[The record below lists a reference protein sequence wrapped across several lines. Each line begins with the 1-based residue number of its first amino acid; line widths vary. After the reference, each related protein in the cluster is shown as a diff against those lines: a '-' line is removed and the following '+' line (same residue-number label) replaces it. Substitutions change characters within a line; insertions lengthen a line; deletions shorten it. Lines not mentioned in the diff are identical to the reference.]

1 MIGQLNNLYDHH
13 CEDCGGL
20 LVQDLG
26 DNDDD
31 WDNIYE
37 EIAAQLLSDKGIKV
51 NADLHLQT
59 AGKLISAVNSGL
71 GEPDSED
78 KKRLAEKLK
87 QNIYAFSAA
96 KSFTQMQYYRDA
108 MMGEDGTI
116 LSKGSFIKKIA
127 DTGEIFNKKFLEA
140 EYENAHYSAIMADKW
155 DRFGEEEYL
164 QYSTVGDRNV
174 RPSHAALDKYT
185 APKSDSFWKNNYP
198 PNGWGCRCTVV
209 PGKETHRN
217 TITPKEAGAQL
228 KEENR
233 NTPFYNNV
241 GASKVIFRDNH
252 PYFINANGEEKNL
265 SWEQYGLPDLDKIR
279 TNELP
284 EYQPKTKEDYLEW
297 WRKQPKIKGDDI
309 IVNDVLSNKII
320 LPSGEGKGGKES
332 DFFKHHVLKK
342 ENDNRHEYATETIDI
357 LKNPDEVWYNP
368 KDKNTK
374 VYLRYY
380 EQGTM
385 KVVVNENNIAETMFL
400 IEHGD
405 KSEANKIGLARKGI
419 LLHK

>member
-198 PNGWGCRCTVV
+198 PNGWGCRCSVI

-252 PYFINANGEEKNL
+252 PYFINANGKEKNL
-265 SWEQYGLPDLDKIR
+265 SWEQYGMSDIKKIYS
-279 TNELP
+279 EEKP
-284 EYQPKTKEDYLEW
+284 SYQTTTKEEYLNW
-297 WRKQPKIKGDDI
+297 WKAQKKANGDDI
-309 IVNDVLSNKII
+309 STKDILGNDIQL
-320 LPSGEGKGGKES
+320 LSGEGKKGKSYELFKDHVFKNES
-332 DFFKHHVLKK
+332 EKRF
-342 ENDNRHEYATETIDI
+342 EYAGESINVLQTPDEIWMDEKGYKSYLKYFENGILKVAVNPDGKAETIF
-357 LKNPDEVWYNP
+357 
-368 KDKNTK
+368 K
-374 VYLRYY
+374 V
-380 EQGTM
+380 
-385 KVVVNENNIAETMFL
+385 
-400 IEHGD
+400 D
-405 KSEANKIGLARKGI
+405 KSGAIEKTRRGV
-419 LLHK
+419 LLYK